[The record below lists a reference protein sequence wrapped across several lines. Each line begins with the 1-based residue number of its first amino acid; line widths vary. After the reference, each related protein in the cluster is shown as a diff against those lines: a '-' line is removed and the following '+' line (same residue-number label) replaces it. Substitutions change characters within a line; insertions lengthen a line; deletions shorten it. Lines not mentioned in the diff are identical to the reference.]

1 MSHKYNSSASVAI
14 HLVTQQLLQVTDEG
28 GGVVRVD
35 NEGMGDGMRRGY

>member
-28 GGVVRVD
+28 GG
-35 NEGMGDGMRRGY
+35 

>member
-28 GGVVRVD
+28 GVVRVD
-35 NEGMGDGMRRGY
+35 NEGMGDGMRRDY